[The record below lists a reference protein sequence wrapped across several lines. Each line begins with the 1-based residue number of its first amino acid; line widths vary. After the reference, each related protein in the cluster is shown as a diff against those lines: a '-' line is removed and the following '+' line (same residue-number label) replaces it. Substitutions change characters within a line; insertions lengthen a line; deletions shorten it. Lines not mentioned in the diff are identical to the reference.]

1 MPTSFMLLRLLMAGL
16 CVSFAYFLGQSLAMR
31 RGGKTTNATAMRWG
45 LRVTVTA
52 LGTALGGL
60 DLLTL
65 LALGLAALAAGYGY
79 YASQRPRPPEED
91 VTKLLFPKD
100 EEKE

>member
-1 MPTSFMLLRLLMAGL
+1 MPASYMLLRLLMGGL
-16 CVSFAYFLGQSLAMR
+16 CVFFAYYLGQSLAL
-31 RGGKTTNATAMRWG
+31 RGGGRTTNANAMRWG

-52 LGTALGGL
+52 LGTAWGGL

-79 YASQRPRPPEED
+79 YAGQRPRPPEED
-91 VTKLLFPKD
+91 LTKLLFPKD
-100 EEKE
+100 KE